1 MRLSTSI
8 YEYMKALL
16 KRLDTI
22 IELLLSDRE
31 ERKREREEKMS
42 AENEQRL
49 IDYAKA
55 NVKKLPAGDFVNGR
69 NIGSRPV
76 HSDGDLVPYGLC
88 ERDKAILQDFYSR

>member
-1 MRLSTSI
+1 
-8 YEYMKALL
+8 MKALL

-31 ERKREREEKMS
+31 ERKAEKEARDS

-55 NVKKLPAGDFVNGR
+55 NAKKLPAGDFVNGR
-69 NIGSRPV
+69 ESVGRPV
-76 HSDGDLVPYGLC
+76 HSDGDLVPYGLSQ
-88 ERDKAILQDFYSR
+88 RDKAILQDFYDR